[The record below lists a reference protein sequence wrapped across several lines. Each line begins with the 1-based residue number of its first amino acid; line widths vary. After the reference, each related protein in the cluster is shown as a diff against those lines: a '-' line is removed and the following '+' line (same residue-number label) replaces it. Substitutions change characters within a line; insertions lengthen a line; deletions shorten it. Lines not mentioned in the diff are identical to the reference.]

1 MVPMGLMYI
10 TVNRNKLDKL
20 HPKKMRSNITKGIG
34 IGDLGQHNASS
45 KYDLIG

>member
-20 HPKKMRSNITKGIG
+20 QPKKIRPNIIKGIG
-34 IGDLGQHNASS
+34 IGDLVQHNASS
-45 KYDLIG
+45 KYNLIG